1 MLSKEEIE
9 VLKKIFKEVIQTKEK
24 SDIRLKVNKQVTKF
38 LLNCINSSEQLET
51 KIKDLENIKDMKE
64 AIELANMNIKDF
76 VYFKYRY
83 KQLESNNKKLIEKLE
98 EDNKKAKQGFKATL
112 SSYEHGIMD
121 YSQEILDIVKGEKE

>member
-24 SDIRLKVNKQVTKF
+24 SDIRLKVNKQVAKF

-51 KIKDLENIKDMKE
+51 KIKDLENIKDIKE

-83 KQLESNNKKLIEKLE
+83 KQLESNNKKLIDKLE
-98 EDNKKAKQGFKATL
+98 EDKRKWQEFHNRVPEVPE
-112 SSYEHGIMD
+112 YID
-121 YSQEILDIVKGEKE
+121 YILPFVKGEKE

>member
-24 SDIRLKVNKQVTKF
+24 SDIRLKVNKQVAKF

-76 VYFKYRY
+76 VYFKYRNE
-83 KQLESNNKKLIEKLE
+83 QLESNNKKLIEKLE
-98 EDNKKAKQGFKATL
+98 ECAESYYTLNEDEEYVRNKEVEEFA
-112 SSYEHGIMD
+112 
-121 YSQEILDIVKGEKE
+121 QEILEIAKGEK

>member
-1 MLSKEEIE
+1 MLSKEEIK
-9 VLKKIFKEVIQTKEK
+9 VLKKLFEEVIQTKEK
-24 SDIRLKVNKQVTKF
+24 SDIRLKVNKQVAKF

-121 YSQEILDIVKGEKE
+121 YSQEILER